1 MRRELK
7 ALLERLM
14 RGPRSRRNLTKRD
27 IER

>member
-1 MRRELK
+1 LK